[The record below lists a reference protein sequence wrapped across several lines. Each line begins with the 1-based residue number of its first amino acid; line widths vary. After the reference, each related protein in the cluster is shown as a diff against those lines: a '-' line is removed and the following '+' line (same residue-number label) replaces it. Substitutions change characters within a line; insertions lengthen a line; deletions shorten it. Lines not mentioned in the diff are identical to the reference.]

1 MRPLHQESHSRSSV
15 PYSPLLRAS
24 HKNGVRSKH
33 KSPFIRT
40 EKSTSP
46 MIELSS
52 DPYVLK
58 PRNTPLTEADFR
70 LHLNISWCRGVL
82 FNVVALKNAIAVVE
96 YDALLWSDDSIMF
109 VEYKDSVAA
118 YKDLSSRKVQQM
130 NSFAKNIARGLGYKN
145 FAFIVVVKGLEEET
159 NKGGVEVLPLVELG
173 SYQPIFISSIT
184 EMEYLNKIMAKY
196 AREGKDEFVQ
206 ELDKLRKIFEM
217 EQP

>member
-1 MRPLHQESHSRSSV
+1 
-15 PYSPLLRAS
+15 
-24 HKNGVRSKH
+24 
-33 KSPFIRT
+33 
-40 EKSTSP
+40 

-82 FNVVALKNAIAVVE
+82 FNVVALKNSIAVVE
-96 YDALLWSDDSIMF
+96 YDALLWSDDSVMF

-118 YKDLSSRKVQQM
+118 YKDLSSRRVQQM

-145 FAFIVVVKGLEEET
+145 FTFIVAVKGLEVPL
-159 NKGGVEVLPLVELG
+159 NKGGVEVLPLYALG
-173 SYQPIFISSIT
+173 NYQPVFASTIA
-184 EMEYLNKIMAKY
+184 ELEYLNKMIAKY
-196 AREGKDEFVQ
+196 TREGKEDVVA
-206 ELDKLRKIFEM
+206 ELQKLKKIFEM

>member
-1 MRPLHQESHSRSSV
+1 
-15 PYSPLLRAS
+15 
-24 HKNGVRSKH
+24 
-33 KSPFIRT
+33 
-40 EKSTSP
+40 

-82 FNVVALKNAIAVVE
+82 FNVVAMKNSIAVVE

-118 YKDLSSRKVQQM
+118 YKDLSSRRVQQM

-145 FAFIVVVKGLEEET
+145 FTFIVVVKGLEEGT
-159 NKGGVEVLPLVELG
+159 NKGGVQVMPLYELG
-173 SYQPIFISSIT
+173 SFQPIFASSIA
-184 EMEYLNKIMAKY
+184 EMEYLNKMIAKY
-196 AREGKDEFVQ
+196 AREGKEDVVL
-206 ELDKLRKIFEM
+206 ELEKLKKIFEM
-217 EQP
+217 EMA

>member
-1 MRPLHQESHSRSSV
+1 
-15 PYSPLLRAS
+15 
-24 HKNGVRSKH
+24 
-33 KSPFIRT
+33 
-40 EKSTSP
+40 

-82 FNVVALKNAIAVVE
+82 FNVVALKNSIAVVE
-96 YDALLWSDDSIMF
+96 YDALLWSDDSVMF

-118 YKDLSSRKVQQM
+118 YKDLSSRRVQQM

-145 FAFIVVVKGLEEET
+145 FTFIVVVKGLEEPL
-159 NKGGVEVLPLVELG
+159 NKGGVEVLPLYALG
-173 SYQPIFISSIT
+173 SYQPIFTSTIA
-184 EMEYLNKIMAKY
+184 ELEYLNKIIAKY
-196 AREGKDEFVQ
+196 IREGKEDVVA
-206 ELDKLRKIFEM
+206 ELQKLKKIFEM

>member
-1 MRPLHQESHSRSSV
+1 
-15 PYSPLLRAS
+15 
-24 HKNGVRSKH
+24 
-33 KSPFIRT
+33 
-40 EKSTSP
+40 

-109 VEYKDSVAA
+109 VEYKDSVPA

-130 NSFAKNIARGLGYKN
+130 SSFAKNIARGLGYKK
-145 FAFIVVVKGLEEET
+145 FTFIVVVKGLEEAT
-159 NKGGVEVLPLVELG
+159 NKGGALVLPLFELG
-173 SYQPIFISSIT
+173 SFQPIFISSIT
-184 EMEYLNKIMAKY
+184 EMEYLNKMIAKY
-196 AREGKDEFVQ
+196 TREGKEDFVQ
-206 ELDKLRKIFEM
+206 DLDKLRKIIEM
-217 EQP
+217 EQS

>member
-1 MRPLHQESHSRSSV
+1 
-15 PYSPLLRAS
+15 
-24 HKNGVRSKH
+24 
-33 KSPFIRT
+33 
-40 EKSTSP
+40 

-82 FNVVALKNAIAVVE
+82 FNVVAMKNSIAVVE

-118 YKDLSSRKVQQM
+118 YKDLSSRRVQQM

-145 FAFIVVVKGLEEET
+145 FTFIVVVKGLEEGT
-159 NKGGVEVLPLVELG
+159 NKGGVQVMPLFELG
-173 SYQPIFISSIT
+173 SFQPIFASSIT
-184 EMEYLNKIMAKY
+184 EMEYLNKMIAKY
-196 AREGKDEFVQ
+196 VREGKKDVVL
-206 ELDKLRKIFEM
+206 ELEKLKKIFEM
-217 EQP
+217 EMA

>member
-1 MRPLHQESHSRSSV
+1 
-15 PYSPLLRAS
+15 
-24 HKNGVRSKH
+24 
-33 KSPFIRT
+33 
-40 EKSTSP
+40 

-96 YDALLWSDDSIMF
+96 YDALLWSDDSILF

-130 NSFAKNIARGLGYKN
+130 NSFARNIARGLGYKN
-145 FAFIVVVKGLEEET
+145 FAFIVVVKGLEEKT
-159 NKGGVEVLPLVELG
+159 NKGGVPVLPLFELG
-173 SYQPIFISSIT
+173 GFQPIFISSIT
-184 EMEYLNKIMAKY
+184 ELEYLNKMIAKY
-196 AREGKDEFVQ
+196 NREGKEEFARDL
-206 ELDKLRKIFEM
+206 EKLRKIIEM
-217 EQP
+217 EQS